1 VVTGAA
7 EAEPL
12 MEVFHRGPVTSS
24 DHSRTF
30 ISASTPRSH
39 HRRHACS
46 PSFPDAVPRCRHSSS
61 TRRACG
67 DEEEEDEEGHG
78 KQRARGRRRRRS
90 PRLLAQSLTHNTQ
103 LSLLSKREKEQ

>member
-7 EAEPL
+7 AAEPL
-12 MEVFHRGPVTSS
+12 MKVFHRGPVTSS

-46 PSFPDAVPRCRHSSS
+46 PSFPDAVPPLLVHAARV
-61 TRRACG
+61 RRRGGRGRGRPREAAAPAAPAAG
-67 DEEEEDEEGHG
+67 EEGGVHVVEATG
-78 KQRARGRRRRRS
+78 ERRS
-90 PRLLAQSLTHNTQ
+90 GEPWRAQE
-103 LSLLSKREKEQ
+103 R